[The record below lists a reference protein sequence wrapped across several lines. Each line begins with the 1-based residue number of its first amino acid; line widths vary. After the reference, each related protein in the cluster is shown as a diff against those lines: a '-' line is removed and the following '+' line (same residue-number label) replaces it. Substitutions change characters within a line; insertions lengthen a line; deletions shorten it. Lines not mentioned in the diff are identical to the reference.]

1 MSQYRKLYIVGAG
14 GFGREVLWLA
24 ERMNKQNEIWDIQG
38 FIDDDQNTH
47 GQELNGKKVLGGC
60 TYLEN
65 LTEDVYVICA
75 IGSAK
80 TKKCVVDK
88 LSKINGIHFAT
99 LVDPSVMMSDYV
111 QIGEGSIICAGT
123 ILTTNITIGRHVIIN
138 LDCTLGHDDVI
149 GDYVTLYPSVNI
161 SGNVMIDSMSEIGTG
176 SQIIQGKKIAKNVV
190 VGAGAVVVRNIKD
203 AGTYIGVPAR
213 KIHIE

>member
-38 FIDDDQNTH
+38 FIDDDQHTH

-75 IGSAK
+75 IGAAK
-80 TKKCVVDK
+80 TKKRVVDK

-161 SGNVMIDSMSEIGTG
+161 SGNVMVDSMSEIGTG

-190 VGAGAVVVRNIKD
+190 VGAGAVVVRDIKD